1 MTLQEL
7 ISSGGYFQG
16 YAYAYPHKMAYAALS
31 PRIPL
36 HELWAGEEKSAL
48 FLYAH
53 VPFCEMRCGFCNLFT
68 TTHPGQNLV
77 TAYLDAFQREAEAV
91 SECVGS
97 AARMARVA
105 IGGGTPTY
113 LEPAELERLF
123 RILDTNFAITPTA
136 PKAIELSPATTT
148 PDRLS
153 ALRDWGITRVSLG
166 VQSFVE
172 SETRALGRHQSPKAV
187 REALTLLRAAQFPV
201 LNIDLIYGAQGQTA
215 ASWRTSLEEA
225 LIFSPEEIFLYPLY
239 VRPLTGLGRHGD
251 EPADNRQEL
260 YRIGRDLLKARGYRQ
275 ISMRLFRRVTAA
287 LPEGPMYCCQE
298 DGMIGLGPGARSYT
312 KACHY
317 SSEWAVGRAGVREII
332 QDYVER
338 EADRFRFAEHGCT
351 LPLEEQKR
359 RYVIKSLLRIDGL
372 DLRAYREE
380 FGTEAMNDFP
390 ELKLLE
396 STGFTTRADDF
407 LQLNEEGL
415 ACSDVIGPWLFSG
428 EMRSR
433 MAAFELV

>member
-1 MTLQEL
+1 MTLQKQ
-7 ISSGGYFQG
+7 IAGGGYFQG
-16 YAYAYPHKMAYAALS
+16 YAYAYPHKMAYGALS

-36 HELWAGEEKSAL
+36 RELWASEEKNAL
-48 FLYAH
+48 YLYAH

-68 TTHPGQNLV
+68 TTHPGESLV

-91 SECVGS
+91 SECVGPD
-97 AARMARVA
+97 ARMARLA

-113 LEPAELERLF
+113 LDPIELERLF
-123 RILDTNFAITPTA
+123 LILDTNFAIAANA

-148 PDRLS
+148 TERL
-153 ALRDWGITRVSLG
+153 AVLRDWGITRVSLG

-172 SETRALGRHQSPKAV
+172 SETRALGRHQSPKVV
-187 REALTLLRAAQFPV
+187 RQALTLLRATQFPV
-201 LNIDLIYGAQGQTA
+201 LNVDLIYGAHGQTP

-225 LIFSPEEIFLYPLY
+225 LAFSPEEIFLYPLY

-251 EPADNRQEL
+251 EPADNRHEL
-260 YRIGRDLLKARGYRQ
+260 YRIGRDLLKSRGYRQ
-275 ISMRLFRRVTAA
+275 ISMRLFRRISAA

-317 SSEWAVGRAGVREII
+317 STEWAVGRAGVREII

-338 EADRFRFAEHGCT
+338 EAERFHFAEHGCT
-351 LPLEEQKR
+351 LAEEEQMR
-359 RYVIKSLLRIDGL
+359 RYIIKSLLRADGL

-380 FGTEAMNDFP
+380 FGTDAMANFP
-390 ELKLLE
+390 ELKSLE
-396 STGFTTRADDF
+396 SGGLTNRVDDL

-415 ACSDVIGPWLFSG
+415 ACSDVIGPWLFS
-428 EMRSR
+428 EDMKAR
-433 MAAFELV
+433 MASFELV